1 VPEPLRIIAGDCTVT
16 YTNTDETRTQRG
28 KVVTL
33 CKPDDT
39 VLVHDAAGYQPAAW
53 LTRPA
58 ELTLNEDPLWLV
70 AVDGNE
76 SLHVEAEADVTV
88 TDHATSAAGL
98 PVGDCSCGGR
108 LVRASG
114 TVACLACDADYPLP
128 SGATVLEVACDDC
141 GLPRIRVERGEPF
154 EVCLDYD
161 CESLLSAVEA
171 RFDREWSCPE
181 CGGAL
186 DVLRRG
192 GLIAGCENYP
202 ECETGFAIPDGTVV
216 DDCDCNLPVFETASG
231 RRCLDSNCEV

>member
-1 VPEPLRIIAGDCTVT
+1 MSTRVIAGDCTVT
-16 YTNTDETRTQRG
+16 YTNSEETRTQRG
-28 KVVTL
+28 NVLTL

-58 ELTLNEDPLWLV
+58 ELSVNEDPVWLV
-70 AVDGNE
+70 AVDGDE
-76 SLHVEAEADVTV
+76 SLQVEAAGEVTV
-88 TDHATSAAGL
+88 TRHEASAAGV
-98 PVGDCSCGGR
+98 PVGDCRCGGR

-114 TVACLACDADYPLP
+114 AVDCLECGAEYPLP
-128 SGATVLEVACDDC
+128 GGATVLEDDCDDC

-171 RFDREWSCPE
+171 RFDREWDCPE

-186 DVLRRG
+186 AVLRRG
-192 GLIAGCENYP
+192 GLIAGCERYP
-202 ECETGFAIPDGTVV
+202 DCETGYAIPDGTVV
-216 DDCDCNLPVFETASG
+216 DECDCGLPVFETASG
-231 RRCLDSNCEV
+231 RRCLDSTCGV